1 MDKIGPCSTTLSNFL
16 WSGLTKETRAV
27 YHSGQKAWET
37 FTRMNGFTAYPAS
50 ELGLG
55 EFICSR
61 AVGSG
66 GVTRVSPD
74 TIQANLSAIKSTHVD
89 RRLESFV
96 FDSLWIKRILAG
108 VRRCYSSPRSKQ
120 AEPMTEEVLQ
130 RITDVDMTNLQQL
143 NFSVASIVAFA
154 GFLRMGEFTIKDSQ
168 TKETPEVY
176 QQTRLTR
183 SDVTFGADGSHA
195 ILRLKRSK
203 SDVDHHGVDVLLSA
217 SPGSPTCP
225 VTALRKLFD
234 TQPLPDT
241 APLFGWGSK
250 PLKRTWMINN
260 MRSKLRNE
268 GISVSAKYSGHSF
281 RRGAAQK
288 AYDNGLTEADIQ
300 ALGRWTSDA
309 FKRYYSQSLQQR
321 LDLNRRFLSRTSR
334 LLSPPPSPSSSLPS
348 GAAR

>member
-1 MDKIGPCSTTLSNFL
+1 
-16 WSGLTKETRAV
+16 
-27 YHSGQKAWET
+27 
-37 FTRMNGFTAYPAS
+37 MNNFTAYPAT

-61 AVGSG
+61 AVGSL
-66 GVTRVSPD
+66 GVTRISPD
-74 TIQANLSAIKSTHVD
+74 SIQANLSAIKSIHVD
-89 RRLESFV
+89 RRVECFV
-96 FDSLWIKRILAG
+96 FDSPWIKRILAG
-108 VRRCYSSPRSKQ
+108 IRRCYSSPRSKQ

-130 RITDVDMTNLQQL
+130 RITDVNTTNLQQL

-168 TKETPEVY
+168 AKEPPEVY

-183 SDVTFGADGSHA
+183 SDVTFGADDSHA

-203 SDVDHHGVDVLLSA
+203 SDVDHHGVDVLLAA

-225 VTALRKLFD
+225 VIALRKLFN
-234 TQPLPDT
+234 TQPLPDS
-241 APLFGWGSK
+241 APLFGWSGK

-260 MRSKLRNE
+260 MRNKLRTE
-268 GISVSAKYSGHSF
+268 RVSVSAKYSGHSF

-334 LLSPPPSPSSSLPS
+334 LLSPPLSPSTSLPS
-348 GAAR
+348 GVAR